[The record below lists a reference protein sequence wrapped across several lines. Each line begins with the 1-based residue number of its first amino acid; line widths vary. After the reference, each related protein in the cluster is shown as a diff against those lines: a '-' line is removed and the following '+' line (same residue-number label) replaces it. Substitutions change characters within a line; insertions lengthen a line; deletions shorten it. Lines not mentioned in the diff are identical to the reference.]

1 MTVESI
7 NSNIKQLGQV
17 FTPKNIVD
25 FMIEKSNPTIHQFI
39 IEPSCSDGA
48 FIIGL
53 LDFFVKQYSIKDI
66 QSWFETKLVALDID
80 ELVLEKCK
88 DNIKSWFTQHNISNV
103 KLDSIY
109 IMVMR

>member
-7 NSNIKQLGQV
+7 GSNIKQLGQV

-25 FMIEKSNPTIHQFI
+25 FMIKQSNPTIHQFI
-39 IEPSCSDGA
+39 IEPSCGDGA

-80 ELVLEKCK
+80 ELVLENVKTISK
-88 DNIKSWFTQHNISNV
+88 VGLHNITFPMLN
-103 KLDSIY
+103 
-109 IMVMR
+109 